1 MSACDLVNLS
11 GVPSLCISDLEER
24 MPRGARFPGFVI
36 ALALSLLPCGAA
48 AQGARDA
55 RVQVTVVDPSSQV
68 VVASTVTLVPLD
80 STAPTTAGVVTNQS
94 GIAVIDVVPG
104 RYSIRAE
111 FPGFDVGLIRE
122 VRVRAGTSRHVV
134 MLPLARL
141 EDTVT
146 VGRDVQEAAADRR
159 TTGFGLKLSQAQID
173 ALSDDP
179 TELQRQIL
187 ELAGPEAV
195 IRVDSFEGQQLPPKA
210 QIKSIHVTRDQF
222 AAEAAQPGSTFVDV
236 VTQPGIG
243 PIRGTANFTIRDGS
257 MTGRSQFTDVRGP
270 EQFREWGGTIGG
282 TIVREKTS
290 FSASVNG
297 QNNYQSPIL
306 NAVLPDQTRAETLN
320 VRQPNR
326 NVNVNLLVDHA
337 LTRDQTLRMGVML
350 GQRRRDNVGI
360 GGYDLPERG
369 FWQRQMQNSVRIQEA
384 GPLGRRTF
392 INTRLS
398 YQWTDIDME
407 SNVQSPAIVV
417 PDAFT
422 SGGAQR
428 SQHADVHQVTL
439 ASDIDHVRGI
449 HSWRAGVQLDGGW
462 FNASSSFNYLGT
474 YTFSSLDAY
483 ERGEPL
489 LFTKSLGTP
498 EVTYRTMQGA
508 IYVQD
513 DIKVQRGLTMSPGV
527 RYSLQQRVADK
538 TAFEPRFGLTWAPR
552 ANGAT
557 TLRASAGLFHS
568 WLPLEPIEQTLR
580 LNGERQREIVIHD
593 PVYPDAGDIEPMSLP
608 TSKYVIGN
616 FRLGRNLR
624 YSAGIDQVLSPRF
637 RLNFLYNYI
646 HMQQQARGRNL
657 NAPVDGVRPD
667 PTFANIVEVVSDAQ
681 TRRHE
686 VNVNALINLA
696 ASSQAAQ
703 RAVFNWRRVNVN
715 AGYSFI
721 GVKSNS
727 GGFFEV
733 PPSNDPDL
741 EWGRGSG
748 DQPYRVQLLLT
759 STQVRNVTM
768 NLTYLAN
775 AGSVYNWT
783 TGFDGNRDGFL
794 NDRPAGVGLRS
805 LRGAAQQ
812 VMNLRVQYALALG
825 APEGAQS
832 VQGATS
838 RYRMT
843 LFVNV
848 NNLTNHQNL
857 GGYSGVATSPYFR
870 QATLVNGTRSVN
882 IGAGMNF

>member
-1 MSACDLVNLS
+1 
-11 GVPSLCISDLEER
+11 
-24 MPRGARFPGFVI
+24 MPRALARPGLLI
-36 ALALSLLPCGAA
+36 ALAVCLWPGASA
-48 AQGARDA
+48 AQDVRDG
-55 RVQVTVVDPSSQV
+55 RVFVTVVDPSNQV
-68 VVASTVTLVPLD
+68 VPATTVTLTPLD
-80 STAPTTAGVVTNQS
+80 RTTAGPAPVTTNET
-94 GIAVIDVVPG
+94 GVATVDAVLPG
-104 RYSIRAE
+104 RYAIRAE
-111 FPGFDVGLIRE
+111 FPGFDIGTLRD
-122 VRVRAGTSRHVV
+122 VRIRAGTNRHVIV
-134 MLPLARL
+134 LPLAKL

-159 TTGFGLKLSQAQID
+159 ATGFGLKLSTAQIE

-179 TELQRQIL
+179 EELRRQIL

-195 IRVDSFEGQQLPPKA
+195 IRVDSFEGQQLPPRA

-257 MTGRSQFTDVRGP
+257 MTGRSQFTDVTGA

-320 VRQPNR
+320 LRQPMR
-326 NVNVNLLVDHA
+326 NVTVNLLVDHA
-337 LTRDQTLRMGVML
+337 LTRDQTLRMGVTV
-350 GQRRRDNVGI
+350 GNRRRDNVGI
-360 GGYDLPERG
+360 GGYDLPDRG
-369 FWQRQMQNSVRIQEA
+369 FWQRQAQNSIRIQEA
-384 GPLGRRTF
+384 GPIGRRTF

-398 YQWTDIDME
+398 YQWLDIDME
-407 SNVQSPAIVV
+407 SNTQSPTIVV
-417 PDAFT
+417 QDAFT

-428 SQHADVHQVTL
+428 SQHGDVRELSL
-439 ASDIDHVRGI
+439 ASDVDHVRGI
-449 HSWRAGVQLDGGW
+449 HSWRTGVQLDGGW
-462 FNASSSFNYLGT
+462 FVASSSFNYLGT

-498 EVTYRTMQGA
+498 RVSYRTLRGA
-508 IYVQD
+508 VYLQD
-513 DIKVQRGLTMSPGV
+513 DIKVHRGLTMSPGV

-538 TAFEPRFGLTWAPR
+538 TAFEPRFGLTWAPK
-552 ANGAT
+552 ANGTT
-557 TLRASAGLFHS
+557 TLRGSVGLFHS
-568 WLPLEPIEQTLR
+568 WLPLEPVEQTLR
-580 LNGERQREIVIHD
+580 LNGERQREIMIHE
-593 PVYPDAGDIEPMSLP
+593 PAYPDPGNVEPLSLP

-624 YSAGIDQVLSPRF
+624 YSAGVDQVLTPRI
-637 RLNFLYNYI
+637 RVNFLYNYI
-646 HMQQQARGRNL
+646 HLQQQPRGRNL
-657 NAPVDGVRPD
+657 NAPVNGVRPD

-686 VNVNALINLA
+686 LSVNSMISLVPPSPAL
-696 ASSQAAQ
+696 Q
-703 RAVFNWRRVNVN
+703 RGWFNWRRVNVN
-715 AGYSFI
+715 AGYSFTRI
-721 GVKSNS
+721 ASNS

-748 DQPYRVQLLLT
+748 DQPYRAQLLLT

-775 AGSVYNWT
+775 AGNVYNWT
-783 TGFDGNRDGFL
+783 TGFDDNRDGFL

-805 LRGAAQQ
+805 LRGDPQQ
-812 VMNLRVQYALALG
+812 VLNLRVQYAFVLG

-832 VQGATS
+832 AQGATG
-838 RYRMT
+838 RYRMN

-857 GGYSGVATSPYFR
+857 GGYSGVTTSPYFR

-882 IGAGMNF
+882 IGAGVNF